1 MARCKGEL
9 SQILSKAKL
18 QFLKIF
24 GIVHRKLILSS
35 IWAALPG
42 AQNPHGSS
50 PPGAMTWLVETEK
63 LESRIGKQYYSRHGA
78 SWTPSVRAKVRKKKS
93 PKLIVLSAQFVSR
106 AVELT
111 KWSPERE
118 LSFGNSEDSCP
129 HASSEK

>member
-50 PPGAMTWLVETEK
+50 PPGATTWLVETEK
-63 LESRIGKQYYSRHGA
+63 LESRLGKQYYSRHGA
-78 SWTPSVRAKVRKKKS
+78 SLTRSARPKVGKKKS
-93 PKLIVLSAQFVSR
+93 PKLIVFSAQFVSR
-106 AVELT
+106 ALELT
-111 KWSPERE
+111 NRSSERE
-118 LSFGNSEDSCP
+118 LSDGNCEVSCSGT
-129 HASSEK
+129 SSEK